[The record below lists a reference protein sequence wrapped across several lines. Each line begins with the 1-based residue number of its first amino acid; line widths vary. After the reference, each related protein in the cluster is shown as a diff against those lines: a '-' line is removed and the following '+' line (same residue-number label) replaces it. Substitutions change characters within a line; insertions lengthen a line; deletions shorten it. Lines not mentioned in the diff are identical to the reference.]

1 MKVIRSS
8 LLPVI
13 TPQQA
18 ATGYSL
24 IETMIAMTFLLIV
37 MMGLAQGMLVSFG
50 MNRNSK
56 NNLQGLAIAQRMI
69 EDVQNKYGR
78 TLADYNSLEVTINL
92 KTPVQTNYSPTGEK
106 LTGSP
111 SLPSFV
117 AAQTVI
123 LYPAATPSYKL
134 VRISVT
140 PQLKGFGT
148 VQSVTLE
155 TYLIK
160 PQS

>member
-78 TLADYNSLEVTINL
+78 TLADYNSLEVTTNL
-92 KTPVQTNYSPTGEK
+92 KTPLQTNYSSTGEK
-106 LTGSP
+106 LTSSA
-111 SLPSFV
+111 SLPTFV
-117 AAQTVI
+117 ATQTVI
-123 LYPAATPSYKL
+123 LDAAVTPSYKL